1 MFIKLNSF
9 HLILSVIVFSL
20 MSATYSNAIEIS
32 VDGAKVK
39 IEGGKIEVSS
49 NVEDS
54 QNTNV
59 GNNHDVN
66 IGGVKIKDG
75 AKVENSEISTE
86 AEVHNVIITNTGE
99 GKDIIVGGIEIGGD

>member
-1 MFIKLNSF
+1 MFIKLSSL
-9 HLILSVIVFSL
+9 HSILSIIVLSL
-20 MSATYSNAIEIS
+20 ISATYSNSIEIS

-66 IGGVKIKDG
+66 IGKVKIKEG

-86 AEVHNVIITNTGE
+86 ANIDNVIITNTGE
-99 GKDIIVGGIEIGGD
+99 GKDVIVGGIEIGGD